1 MCATTD
7 QRIQQHY
14 VLFIILKGEIN
25 MAIWG
30 YARVSTTQQNEDR
43 QVVELRPLV
52 TTESHLLVEKQSGK
66 DFDRPIY
73 KSLKNIMREGDTL
86 VVKSLDRLGRN
97 YEQMK
102 EEWKDLSDRGIK
114 IRVLDTPM
122 LDTSKY
128 DDELMGKF
136 VSDVVLNVLS
146 FVAEN
151 ERKNIKQRQMEGIK
165 AAKAKGV
172 KFGRPEIK
180 CPEQFENVYKNWKCG
195 KIKGVDAVKVLN
207 LKKTTFYK
215 MVHEFEKKHST

>member
-1 MCATTD
+1 
-7 QRIQQHY
+7 
-14 VLFIILKGEIN
+14 
-25 MAIWG
+25 MAVWG
-30 YARVSTTQQNEDR
+30 YARISSVSQNEDR

-73 KSLKNIMREGDTL
+73 KSLKNIMKEGDTL

-151 ERKNIKQRQMEGIK
+151 ERKNIKQRQKEGI
-165 AAKAKGV
+165 AIAKAKGI
-172 KFGRPEIK
+172 KFGRPSVTY
-180 CPEQFENVYKNWKCG
+180 PDNFEKIFHEWANG
-195 KIKGVDAVKVLN
+195 KLKAVEAMKLMN

-215 MVHEFEKKHST
+215 IAKEYANTM

>member
-1 MCATTD
+1 
-7 QRIQQHY
+7 
-14 VLFIILKGEIN
+14 

-30 YARVSTTQQNEDR
+30 YARVSTMQQNEDR

-73 KSLKNIMREGDTL
+73 QSLKNIMREGDTL
-86 VVKSLDRLGRN
+86 VIKSLDRLGRN

-136 VSDVVLNVLS
+136 VSDIVLNVLS

-151 ERKNIKQRQMEGIK
+151 ERKNIKQRQKEGI
-165 AAKAKGV
+165 AIAKAKGV
-172 KFGRPEIK
+172 KFGRPAKPYPDNYEYVINEWKEGRIK
-180 CPEQFENVYKNWKCG
+180 AVEATKLMNVS
-195 KIKGVDAVKVLN
+195 
-207 LKKTTFYK
+207 KTTFYK
-215 MVHEFEKKHST
+215 MAKTTKSVR

>member
-1 MCATTD
+1 M
-7 QRIQQHY
+7 
-14 VLFIILKGEIN
+14 V
-25 MAIWG
+25 IWA
-30 YARVSTTQQNEDR
+30 YARISSVTQNEDR
-43 QVVELRPLV
+43 QIVELSPLV

-73 KSLKNIMREGDTL
+73 KSLKNIMREGDTM
-86 VVKSLDRLGRN
+86 VIKSLDRLGRN

-136 VSDVVLNVLS
+136 VADVVLNVLS

-151 ERKNIKQRQMEGIK
+151 ERKNIKQRQEEGI
-165 AAKAKGV
+165 AIAKAKGV
-172 KFGRPEIK
+172 WFGRPEIK
-180 CPEQFENVYKNWKCG
+180 CPEQFENVYKDWKRG
-195 KIKGVDAVKVLN
+195 KIKGVDAVKKLG

-215 MVHEFEKKHST
+215 LARKKEKKVFVNVMFYVHLSIILYRRSVYV

>member
-1 MCATTD
+1 
-7 QRIQQHY
+7 
-14 VLFIILKGEIN
+14 
-25 MAIWG
+25 MAVWG
-30 YARVSTTQQNEDR
+30 YARVSTMQQNEDR
-43 QVVELRPLV
+43 QVIELRPLV

-86 VVKSLDRLGRN
+86 VIKSLDRLGRN

-136 VSDVVLNVLS
+136 VSDIVLNVLS

-151 ERKNIKQRQMEGIK
+151 ERKNIRQRQKEGI
-165 AAKAKGV
+165 AIAKAKGI
-172 KFGRPEIK
+172 KFGRPAIPY
-180 CPEQFENVYKNWKCG
+180 PENYEYVINEWKEG
-195 KIKGVDAVKVLN
+195 KIKAVEAMRVLGM
-207 LKKTTFYK
+207 KKTTFYK
-215 MVHEFEKKHST
+215 MINKSNSTFTDEE

>member
-1 MCATTD
+1 
-7 QRIQQHY
+7 
-14 VLFIILKGEIN
+14 

-86 VVKSLDRLGRN
+86 VIKSLDRLGRN

-151 ERKNIKQRQMEGIK
+151 ERKNIKQRQKEGI
-165 AAKAKGV
+165 AIAKAKGI
-172 KFGRPEIK
+172 KFGRPSIQYSDNFQE
-180 CPEQFENVYKNWKCG
+180 VYCDWKNN
-195 KIKGVDAVKVLN
+195 KIKAVDAMKALGV
-207 LKKTTFYK
+207 KKTTFYK
-215 MVHEFEKKHST
+215 LVKSMQVK

>member
-1 MCATTD
+1 
-7 QRIQQHY
+7 
-14 VLFIILKGEIN
+14 
-25 MAIWG
+25 MAVWG

-86 VVKSLDRLGRN
+86 VIKSLDRLGRN

-102 EEWKDLSDRGIK
+102 EEWKDLSDRGVK

-165 AAKAKGV
+165 IAKAKGIR
-172 KFGRPEIK
+172 FGRPKIK
-180 CPEQFENVYKNWKCG
+180 CPEQFENVYKEWKCG
-195 KIKGVDAVKVLN
+195 KIKAIDAIKVLE

-215 MVHEFEKKHST
+215 LVKEYKTDN

>member
-1 MCATTD
+1 MAT
-7 QRIQQHY
+7 
-14 VLFIILKGEIN
+14 
-25 MAIWG
+25 WG
-30 YARVSTTQQNEDR
+30 YARVSSVQQNEDR

-86 VVKSLDRLGRN
+86 VIKSLDRLGRN

-151 ERKNIKQRQMEGIK
+151 ERKNIKQRQKEGI
-165 AAKAKGV
+165 AIAKAKGV
-172 KFGRPEIK
+172 KFGRPSIPY
-180 CPEQFENVYKNWKCG
+180 PENFDSVINDWREG
-195 KIKGVDAVKVLN
+195 KIAAVEAMKLLKV
-207 LKKTTFYK
+207 KKTTFYK
-215 MVHEFEKKHST
+215 MTRKK

>member
-1 MCATTD
+1 
-7 QRIQQHY
+7 
-14 VLFIILKGEIN
+14 
-25 MAIWG
+25 MAVWG
-30 YARVSTTQQNEDR
+30 YARVSTSQQNEDR
-43 QVVELRPLV
+43 QIVELRPLV

-151 ERKNIKQRQMEGIK
+151 ERKNIKQRQMEGI
-165 AAKAKGV
+165 AIAKAKGIR
-172 KFGRPEIK
+172 FGRASIPYPDNYQEVITEWKKGEIT
-180 CPEQFENVYKNWKCG
+180 
-195 KIKGVDAVKVLN
+195 AVEAMKLLN

-215 MVHEFEKKHST
+215 MLKNVTKN

>member
-1 MCATTD
+1 
-7 QRIQQHY
+7 
-14 VLFIILKGEIN
+14 

-30 YARVSTTQQNEDR
+30 YARVSTTRQNEDR

-151 ERKNIKQRQMEGIK
+151 ERKNIRQRQKDGI
-165 AAKAKGV
+165 AIAKTKGV
-172 KFGRPEIK
+172 KFGRPKIK
-180 CPEQFENVYKNWKCG
+180 YPEQFDSIYNDWKCG
-195 KIKGVDAVKVLN
+195 KIKGVDAMKALE

-215 MVHEFEKKHST
+215 LVKQFTKNT

>member
-1 MCATTD
+1 
-7 QRIQQHY
+7 
-14 VLFIILKGEIN
+14 
-25 MAIWG
+25 MAVWG

-66 DFDRPIY
+66 NFDRPIY
-73 KSLKNIMREGDTL
+73 QSLKNIMREGDTL

-128 DDELMGKF
+128 DDELMAKF

-151 ERKNIKQRQMEGIK
+151 ERKNIRQRQKEGI
-165 AAKAKGV
+165 AIAKTKGV
-172 KFGRPEIK
+172 NFGRPKIK
-180 CPEQFENVYKNWKCG
+180 YPEQFENVYKDWKCG
-195 KIKGVDAVKVLN
+195 KIKSVDAIKALD

-215 MVHEFEKKHST
+215 MIRERESVQ

>member
-1 MCATTD
+1 
-7 QRIQQHY
+7 
-14 VLFIILKGEIN
+14 
-25 MAIWG
+25 MAVWA
-30 YARVSTTQQNEDR
+30 YARISSVTQNEDR
-43 QVVELRPLV
+43 QVVELKPLV

-86 VVKSLDRLGRN
+86 VIKSLDRLGRN

-136 VSDVVLNVLS
+136 VSDIVLNVLS

-151 ERKNIKQRQMEGIK
+151 ERKNIKQRQKEGI
-165 AAKAKGV
+165 AIAKAKGV
-172 KFGRPEIK
+172 KFGRPTIPYPDSFKSIINEWI
-180 CPEQFENVYKNWKCG
+180 EG
-195 KIKGVDAVKVLN
+195 KITAVEAMKQLDM
-207 LKKTTFYK
+207 KKTTFYK
-215 MVHEFEKKHST
+215 AVKNINKRI